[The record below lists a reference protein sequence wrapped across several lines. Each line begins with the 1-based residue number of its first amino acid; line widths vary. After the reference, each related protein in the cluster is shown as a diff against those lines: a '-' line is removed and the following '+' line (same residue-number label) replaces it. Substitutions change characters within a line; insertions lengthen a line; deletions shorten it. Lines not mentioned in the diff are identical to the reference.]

1 MDLYS
6 IEAYYKKLQ
15 TLANSREA
23 RKYKKMESDQQHGQ
37 VAGGGGRQ
45 ICSC

>member
-15 TLANSREA
+15 TLANSRES
-23 RKYKKMESDQQHGQ
+23 RKYKKMESELPNEKNF
-37 VAGGGGRQ
+37 RLLRE
-45 ICSC
+45 